1 MILDVGEGIE
11 KEYIR
16 GMVILN
22 VDMLIPWVI
31 EVPAPDIGGGEALI
45 LVKEIIGSQYPGR
58 HILAGISGYLMLSYE
73 RTYIY
78 SRLRNG
84 TILYSSDQLWTKVA
98 VWGISVPVGT
108 S

>member
-1 MILDVGEGIE
+1 MVLDVVESID

-22 VDMLIPWVI
+22 VNMLIPRII

-58 HILAGISGYLMLSYE
+58 HILAGISRYLTSDYE
-73 RTYIY
+73 QTYIY
-78 SRLRNG
+78 SGLGNG
-84 TILYSSDQLWTKVA
+84 SILYSSD
-98 VWGISVPVGT
+98 
-108 S
+108 